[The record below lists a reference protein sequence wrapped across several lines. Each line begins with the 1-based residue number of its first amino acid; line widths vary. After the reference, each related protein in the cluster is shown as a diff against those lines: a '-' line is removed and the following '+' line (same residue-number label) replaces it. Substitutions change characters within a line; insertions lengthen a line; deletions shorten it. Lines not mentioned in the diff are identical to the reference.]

1 MAEIP
6 NTSHGQVR
14 ADVFRLIG
22 FGAGVRL
29 LGTALGVL
37 LGLATIALAVRL
49 LGTSTYGVLAFAT
62 SVAAL
67 VAGLCRLGLEVGIT
81 RSVTMLSAARD
92 PGALARLARGA
103 VKLVFL
109 TGIAGFVAVVVA
121 MLGASLGADTST
133 ELALGVAFGLALL
146 AANTTAVAAS
156 VARGLGRMA
165 LMEALNLTQTTGR
178 FVVIAVLA
186 AVGLASLD
194 AVALGYGLVALVA
207 IGFSVVLLRRLAGG
221 LGMAAPA
228 GREARAVLA
237 ASAPFAVTGLA
248 LVVIS
253 RFDVLVLGLTGSGE
267 DVGSYEP
274 ALKIVE
280 QIMLLVPLLFVAPF
294 LPAATRLVAGPD
306 STGFRELF
314 VDISKLVY
322 AIAAPGLI
330 ILLAFPE
337 AVLHGL
343 YGGDFPADPVIVWIL
358 LAGFLVNL
366 VLGLNASALA
376 AVGNRR
382 ALVRVGTTGTA
393 SMVVLAVALVA
404 PFGPTG
410 AALATSATYA
420 VLNAVTGLELLRAT
434 GVHPFSRDV
443 LTVLLTSVV
452 PVLAA
457 LAVRRW
463 AAPADLW
470 TAAAWSLGL
479 WAAWLGCLFAL
490 GAIRPHELR
499 RLVPA
504 PRGG

>member
-1 MAEIP
+1 
-6 NTSHGQVR
+6 
-14 ADVFRLIG
+14 
-22 FGAGVRL
+22 
-29 LGTALGVL
+29 
-37 LGLATIALAVRL
+37 
-49 LGTSTYGVLAFAT
+49 
-62 SVAAL
+62 
-67 VAGLCRLGLEVGIT
+67 
-81 RSVTMLSAARD
+81 
-92 PGALARLARGA
+92 
-103 VKLVFL
+103 
-109 TGIAGFVAVVVA
+109 
-121 MLGASLGADTST
+121 
-133 ELALGVAFGLALL
+133 
-146 AANTTAVAAS
+146 
-156 VARGLGRMA
+156 
-165 LMEALNLTQTTGR
+165 
-178 FVVIAVLA
+178 
-186 AVGLASLD
+186 
-194 AVALGYGLVALVA
+194 
-207 IGFSVVLLRRLAGG
+207 
-221 LGMAAPA
+221 
-228 GREARAVLA
+228 
-237 ASAPFAVTGLA
+237 
-248 LVVIS
+248 
-253 RFDVLVLGLTGSGE
+253 
-267 DVGSYEP
+267 
-274 ALKIVE
+274 
-280 QIMLLVPLLFVAPF
+280 
-294 LPAATRLVAGPD
+294 
-306 STGFRELF
+306 
-314 VDISKLVY
+314 
-322 AIAAPGLI
+322 
-330 ILLAFPE
+330 
-337 AVLHGL
+337 VLHGL